1 MITEYTVRSDWD
13 TEGERFTVLYR
24 NRVVIITRSR
34 RIVREWFP
42 QMWMDTR
49 SIPDIVLLQCIGP
62 AVKVCVYVCTQWKML
77 SKCDLLTPG
86 LLVEAAAQAVGDKWV
101 WFSVTKC
108 NKVWKSVTI

>member
-42 QMWMDTR
+42 QMWMDTK
-49 SIPDIVLLQCIGP
+49 SIPDVVL
-62 AVKVCVYVCTQWKML
+62 V
-77 SKCDLLTPG
+77 
-86 LLVEAAAQAVGDKWV
+86 
-101 WFSVTKC
+101 
-108 NKVWKSVTI
+108 